1 MRRWAIARMA
11 CPEPGMGHERRVL
24 AILDGPVMTS
34 RPEEGDCLILTGTNG
49 SLQLNQVIN

>member
-1 MRRWAIARMA
+1 
-11 CPEPGMGHERRVL
+11 MGHERRVL

-34 RPEEGDCLILTGTNG
+34 RPEEGDGLILTGTNG